1 MRVDGAP
8 DERVARDLATS
19 VAGSSLVK
27 AAIFGADPNWGRVLA
42 TVGARAGSQGFAI
55 DPKAATVTIQGIVV
69 YAKGAPAAHDP
80 AVLRAKMREP
90 RVDIAVRLA
99 EGAASSVAWGCDL
112 SYDYV
117 KINADYTSTITASP
131 DGTVTRDDRLTNYSP
146 AFKRT
151 LVVEALSYIAK
162 FSGKRTVIKY
172 GGAAMVKDAL
182 KASFARDVNLLRS
195 AGMLPVIVHGGG
207 PEMQRTFEKL
217 GRRGELD
224 RPSSRDLAVVEMVMT
239 GRINTELVTLLNA
252 GEGANAVG
260 LSGKD
265 AGLLRAR
272 KDGTITS
279 VNKELLEMM
288 LEKRY
293 VPVVS
298 PIGLGDD
305 GQGHDLGADDVA
317 AEIAIAIGAEKLI
330 YLTDVAGILEA
341 GELVSD
347 IDAGSAGRKV
357 DDGTIRGGM
366 AAKVKS
372 ALRALEG
379 GVGSVHVIDGR
390 TPHSV
395 IAELFTDRG
404 VGTLVHR

>member
-1 MRVDGAP
+1 
-8 DERVARDLATS
+8 
-19 VAGSSLVK
+19 
-27 AAIFGADPNWGRVLA
+27 
-42 TVGARAGSQGFAI
+42 
-55 DPKAATVTIQGIVV
+55 
-69 YAKGAPAAHDP
+69 
-80 AVLRAKMREP
+80 
-90 RVDIAVRLA
+90 
-99 EGAASSVAWGCDL
+99 
-112 SYDYV
+112 
-117 KINADYTSTITASP
+117 
-131 DGTVTRDDRLTNYSP
+131 
-146 AFKRT
+146 
-151 LVVEALSYIAK
+151 
-162 FSGKRTVIKY
+162 
-172 GGAAMVKDAL
+172 
-182 KASFARDVNLLRS
+182 
-195 AGMLPVIVHGGG
+195 VIVHGGG

-341 GELVSD
+341 GELVDVEETRTVDVRGAAASGRSPFMDIYAEKTRAYMARSGATVDDFARVTVKSRLGGSMNPLAQFNEPTTVEAVLASRTIAAPLTLPMCSAVGDGAAAVVLGSEAFARRVVDGGPRVHVRASVLASNNRDGAAPVCARRAADRAYEHAGLGPGD
-347 IDAGSAGRKV
+347 IDVVELHDATA
-357 DDGTIRGGM
+357 
-366 AAKVKS
+366 
-372 ALRALEG
+372 
-379 GVGSVHVIDGR
+379 
-390 TPHSV
+390 P
-395 IAELFTDRG
+395 AELFLYEHLRFCAPDGAPDLLRSGVTSPGGRMPVNPGGGLLSRG
-404 VGTLVHR
+404 HPVGATGCAQLVELVDQVRAGGYCPMEVREGRPSGEGARVCNDVSGS